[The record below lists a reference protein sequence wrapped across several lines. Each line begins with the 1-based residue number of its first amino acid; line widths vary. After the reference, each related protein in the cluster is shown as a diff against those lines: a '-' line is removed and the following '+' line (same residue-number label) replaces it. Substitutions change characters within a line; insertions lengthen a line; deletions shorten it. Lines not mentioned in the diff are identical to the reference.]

1 MVFSSFA
8 RTVFLCLTQVFRF
21 VWQINSKWIS
31 HSKIYCC
38 RTIEE
43 SDEKKRHYLSM
54 YLLLFFS
61 RWFRCLTFS
70 FSLFFFQFFSLFKLA
85 LFVFAELDVCLCVG
99 PSFTRSLCAC
109 ISIHICVELVGRN
122 EAKTNNNCTNKLYN
136 NTHGFFY
143 RALTRDKQNES
154 HDTNVKS

>member
-1 MVFSSFA
+1 
-8 RTVFLCLTQVFRF
+8 
-21 VWQINSKWIS
+21 
-31 HSKIYCC
+31 
-38 RTIEE
+38 
-43 SDEKKRHYLSM
+43 M

-122 EAKTNNNCTNKLYN
+122 EAKTNNNCTNKMYN

-154 HDTNVKS
+154 HDTNVKSQLMKLKEQTNDKKKSILCREIHADSVVTDRKRANERVCFVCDCIVV